1 MQKSSEDIKFVQ
13 ERFSH
18 AQVDMV
24 VEVYGHIIDEDGW
37 KIAKM
42 REDDFYS
49 KENLNL
55 NISGSGKN
63 TNMFLA
69 PEGVDTELQTK
80 ILAKLE
86 MVVRLSPLA
95 KTIK

>member
-1 MQKSSEDIKFVQ
+1 MQWRYQICSGKIHPCPSRYGSGG
-13 ERFSH
+13 
-18 AQVDMV
+18 
-24 VEVYGHIIDEDGW
+24 YGHIIDEDGW

-55 NISGSGKN
+55 NISGSGKK

-80 ILAKLE
+80 IFAKPE
-86 MVVRLSPLA
+86 VVVSLSSLV

>member
-1 MQKSSEDIKFVQ
+1 MQKCSGDIKFVQ
-13 ERFSH
+13 ERSIH

-55 NISGSGKN
+55 NISGSGKK

-80 ILAKLE
+80 IFAKPE
-86 MVVRLSPLA
+86 VVVSLSSLV